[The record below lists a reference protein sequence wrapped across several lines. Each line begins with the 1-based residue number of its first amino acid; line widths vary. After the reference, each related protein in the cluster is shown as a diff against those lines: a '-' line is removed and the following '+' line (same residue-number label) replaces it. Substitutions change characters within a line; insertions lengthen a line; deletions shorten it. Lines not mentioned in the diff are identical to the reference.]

1 MPLDTSDGG
10 SFPYI
15 VLKVLSI
22 PSGTR
27 SLPFID
33 CIFSLHVLGSPSKPQ
48 KKKMLHYIKFIS
60 RYSFM
65 NISAMLFKLYHAVE
79 SFEDL
84 VNMQILI

>member
-1 MPLDTSDGG
+1 MMRLDTSDGG
-10 SFPYI
+10 SFQYI

-22 PSGTR
+22 ASGTR

-48 KKKMLHYIKFIS
+48 KMLRFIKFIS

-65 NISAMLFKLYHAVE
+65 NISAMLFKLYHAIE
-79 SFEDL
+79 SLGDL